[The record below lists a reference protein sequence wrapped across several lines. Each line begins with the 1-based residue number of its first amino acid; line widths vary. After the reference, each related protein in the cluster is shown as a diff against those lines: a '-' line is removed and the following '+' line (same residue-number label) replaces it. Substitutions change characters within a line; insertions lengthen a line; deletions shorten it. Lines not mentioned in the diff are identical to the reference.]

1 MSAITAEHNS
11 LGVYWEFV
19 GAKIQDVKEY
29 LHLGSREPDTT
40 SQIAHSHFLSI
51 EPYEGPAGLNL
62 PSLTG
67 IVSIP
72 SDMNRTWQHFQRS
85 LAKDDFEGKIDAF
98 VRLVGVPITTLTCLS
113 NAVYYISALA
123 KLDKVLFVFTRLA
136 SAFGLVLCAIE
147 GTIESLA
154 IKRQTDF
161 MKTYHYKLQHEVSL
175 AMQELDP
182 TKKQELAANLI
193 EKLKKDP
200 SSIKL
205 ILGEKDTYL
214 MIYLLE
220 HFSSQKTGSLREENI
235 QIRCLQS
242 ILTKLQIKV
251 LTKDFEKLSEKLH
264 FDIALPDIFISNPN
278 EDELEKIIDQTSL
291 ARRVRPFFVKE
302 LETQIPDILA
312 RLASP
317 SNEIKQKALQDADK
331 LLKNMD
337 TQAKK
342 KLIIHVVGLIAITL
356 SAISLIMFLGGAPLI
371 PALVFMV
378 LSMYVSIVR
387 EKIHENALD
396 KTGFNITHADFI
408 PNSMLKII
416 DFTSAAFSRIHEAV
430 MITG

>member
-1 MSAITAEHNS
+1 MSTITEEHNS

-29 LHLGSREPDTT
+29 LHFGSSESDTA
-40 SQIAHSHFLSI
+40 SQIAHSHFTSI
-51 EPYEGPAGLNL
+51 EPYEGPVALNL

-72 SDMNRTWQHFQRS
+72 SDMNKTWQHFQRS
-85 LAKDDFEGKIDAF
+85 LARDDFEGKIDAF

-113 NAVYYISALA
+113 NAVYYISTLA
-123 KLDKVLFVFTRLA
+123 KLDRVLFVFTRLA
-136 SAFGLVLCAIE
+136 SALGLALCAIE
-147 GTIESLA
+147 GTVESLA
-154 IKRQTDF
+154 IKRQIDF
-161 MKTYHYKLQHEVSL
+161 MKTYHYKLEHEVSL

-193 EKLKKDP
+193 KKLKKDP
-200 SSIKL
+200 SSIEF
-205 ILGEKDTYL
+205 ILGEKDAYL

-220 HFSSQKTGSLREENI
+220 YFSSQKSSTLSQEDLHH
-235 QIRCLQS
+235 RCLQS

-264 FDIALPDIFISNPN
+264 FDITLPDVFISNPN
-278 EDELEKIIDQTSL
+278 EDELKKIIDQTSL

-317 SNEIKQKALQDADK
+317 DNEVKQKALDDADK
-331 LLKNMD
+331 LLRDVD

-371 PALVFMV
+371 PALIFMG

-387 EKIHENALD
+387 KKIHENALD
-396 KTGFNITHADFI
+396 KTGFNIAHTDFI
-408 PNSMLKII
+408 PNSMLKVI